1 MSCNEVPNDNFH
13 IFVALRK
20 MRKLDKVAS
29 KIGRNSIKRSRN
41 RRSYRL
47 PISIYK
53 LKHLIMKPKD
63 DEEEKENKSFGRT
76 KASKNGDDFLNQP
89 GKNK

>member
-1 MSCNEVPNDNFH
+1 
-13 IFVALRK
+13 

-41 RRSYRL
+41 THSYKL

-53 LKHLIMKPKD
+53 LKHLIMKPKED
-63 DEEEKENKSFGRT
+63 DEEKENKSFGRT
-76 KASKNGDDFLNQP
+76 NALKNGDDFLNQP